1 MDTPPPFISSIP
13 RFVQLF
19 FARPLWYGIDPYLW
33 QLWMNS
39 HGSDRDRPRK
49 RMFQSKMWKIWKLC
63 SSQLSLVATWADLL
77 SYLMASICF
86 YWTDC
91 AFCGKNFGSG
101 NSHGDFHHGVLL
113 QPGFEKI
120 VKKDLGFLS
129 LVRKELGEKKSGCGC
144 VPICVN
150 DVGWDGTTISYSTSD
165 VFHSQLQSWTLYSLF
180 AIPRQFVFAPQTKRQ
195 SDGVLVV
202 VVASKAVETWID
214 TYAVAYQW

>member
-113 QPGFEKI
+113 QPGFEKMS
-120 VKKDLGFLS
+120 KRTLDFCRSLGKS
-129 LVRKELGEKKSGCGC
+129 LVKRNLDVAVFQYALMMLAGMAPPFHM
-144 VPICVN
+144 VPLMFSILNCN
-150 DVGWDGTTISYSTSD
+150 RGPFIHSSPFRGSLCLRLRPSD
-165 VFHSQLQSWTLYSLF
+165 SRMVCW
-180 AIPRQFVFAPQTKRQ
+180 
-195 SDGVLVV
+195 
-202 VVASKAVETWID
+202 
-214 TYAVAYQW
+214 